1 MEGNVM
7 NGKAFWDSKGC
18 KTNQECETTR
28 CDQRAHR
35 TLMSALSVVGV
46 VLFIGAVVSPLCAQ
60 SYPNKPIHLII
71 GMAAGGASDTVG
83 RIAAQKLAKSLNQSI
98 VPENRPGAGGNIALN
113 YVVKASPDGYTIAC
127 GASPLAT
134 APSLYKKLDYDPI
147 RDFAPISLVAQV
159 PYALVV
165 RSSLPVNSLQE
176 LIQYAKANPGKINFA
191 SSGIGA
197 FPHLAQEQLKSIT
210 KINIVHVPYKGG
222 SEVITALIGGECD
235 MYVGPSSTFLSLIQ
249 AGKVKALAVLK
260 NERLPTLPNVP
271 TAKEAGINNWEVS
284 AWFGLL
290 APAGTPRDIINR
302 LNAEWNRTE
311 AMPQAKEQMQKAG
324 FELLSGTP
332 EQFSEFLKAE
342 TIRWGK
348 VIKEAKIPCLD

>member
-1 MEGNVM
+1 M
-7 NGKAFWDSKGC
+7 NGKALWEGKGE
-18 KTNQECETTR
+18 KTNQECETDGR
-28 CDQRAHR
+28 DQRVHG

-46 VLFIGAVVSPLCAQ
+46 FLLIGGIVPPLSAQ

-83 RIAAQKLAKSLNQSI
+83 RIAAQKLAKSLNQSV

-113 YVVKASPDGYTIAC
+113 YVAKASPDGYTIAC
-127 GASPLAT
+127 GASPLVT

-165 RSSLPVNSLQE
+165 RLSLPVNSLQE
-176 LIQYAKANPGKINFA
+176 LIRYAKANPGKINFA

-197 FPHLAQEQLKSIT
+197 FPHLSQEQLKSMA
-210 KINIVHVPYKGG
+210 KIDIVHVPYKGG
-222 SEVITALIGGECD
+222 GEVITALIGGECD
-235 MYVGPSSTFLSLIQ
+235 MYVGPASTFLPQIQ

-271 TAKEAGINNWEVS
+271 TAKEAGISNWEVS

-290 APAGTPRDIINR
+290 APAGTPRDIVNR
-302 LNAEWNRTE
+302 LNAEWNRAE
-311 AMPQAKEQMQKAG
+311 WMPQTKEQMQKAG

-332 EQFSEFLKAE
+332 EQFRDLLKAE
-342 TIRWGK
+342 TIRWGE
-348 VIKEAKIPCLD
+348 VIKEAKIPKLE